1 MVLFRARDLDAP
13 AKKRARCFD
22 WQRPGIREAYEL
34 SVVSLV
40 ASGVAVI
47 MGAVSTG
54 QTDSAT
60 ALGYTLENCVDFLG
74 SVLVLWRF
82 SGGGDGVPKDVLD
95 RREKRAD
102 AGISAMF
109 VVLAVVVCVDAGREL
124 ALHERDRDIVEL
136 IVLYTPSTVL
146 FVALGGAKLHVGMAI
161 KSPALRKDGMCS
173 LAGALMSTGVLAS
186 AVIEET
192 TDIWWVDCMVAIL
205 VAAALGAKGASTLWR
220 TAEAGTA
227 WWTWAFWCGMCAKS
241 VDCAPDDD
249 DAPLLGS
256 GAL

>member
-1 MVLFRARDLDAP
+1 MVHPVHAPPAQRAVLRAERLADGARLAP
-13 AKKRARCFD
+13 AEHRICL
-22 WQRPGIREAYEL
+22 GIRRDDA
-34 SVVSLV
+34 
-40 ASGVAVI
+40 
-47 MGAVSTG
+47 
-54 QTDSAT
+54 
-60 ALGYTLENCVDFLG
+60 
-74 SVLVLWRF
+74 
-82 SGGGDGVPKDVLD
+82 
-95 RREKRAD
+95 RA
-102 AGISAMF
+102 
-109 VVLAVVVCVDAGREL
+109 
-124 ALHERDRDIVEL
+124 ERDRDIVEL

-146 FVALGGAKLHVGMAI
+146 FVALGGAKLHVGTAI

>member
-82 SGGGDGVPKDVLD
+82 SGGGDGVRVRL
-95 RREKRAD
+95 RAD
-102 AGISAMF
+102 LGRNTSARRAR
-109 VVLAVVVCVDAGREL
+109 LS
-124 ALHERDRDIVEL
+124 ALCEARGGVSSRD
-136 IVLYTPSTVL
+136 
-146 FVALGGAKLHVGMAI
+146 LGGV
-161 KSPALRKDGMCS
+161 
-173 LAGALMSTGVLAS
+173 MSRFASSRAS
-186 AVIEET
+186 ASSR
-192 TDIWWVDCMVAIL
+192 L
-205 VAAALGAKGASTLWR
+205 SASSSSS
-220 TAEAGTA
+220 A
-227 WWTWAFWCGMCAKS
+227 
-241 VDCAPDDD
+241 
-249 DAPLLGS
+249 
-256 GAL
+256 

>member
-1 MVLFRARDLDAP
+1 
-13 AKKRARCFD
+13 
-22 WQRPGIREAYEL
+22 
-34 SVVSLV
+34 
-40 ASGVAVI
+40 

-124 ALHERDRDIVEL
+124 ALHERDRDFVE
-136 IVLYTPSTVL
+136 
-146 FVALGGAKLHVGMAI
+146 LGGAKLHVGTAI

-192 TDIWWVDCMVAIL
+192 TDIWWV
-205 VAAALGAKGASTLWR
+205 
-220 TAEAGTA
+220 
-227 WWTWAFWCGMCAKS
+227 
-241 VDCAPDDD
+241 
-249 DAPLLGS
+249 
-256 GAL
+256 

>member
-1 MVLFRARDLDAP
+1 MCIRDSYHFWTCP
-13 AKKRARCFD
+13 
-22 WQRPGIREAYEL
+22 WQRCAAWKIVR
-34 SVVSLV
+34 
-40 ASGVAVI
+40 
-47 MGAVSTG
+47 T
-54 QTDSAT
+54 
-60 ALGYTLENCVDFLG
+60 
-74 SVLVLWRF
+74 
-82 SGGGDGVPKDVLD
+82 
-95 RREKRAD
+95 
-102 AGISAMF
+102 
-109 VVLAVVVCVDAGREL
+109 
-124 ALHERDRDIVEL
+124 LHERDRDIVEL

-146 FVALGGAKLHVGMAI
+146 FVALGGAKLHVGTAI

>member
-1 MVLFRARDLDAP
+1 
-13 AKKRARCFD
+13 
-22 WQRPGIREAYEL
+22 
-34 SVVSLV
+34 
-40 ASGVAVI
+40 

-146 FVALGGAKLHVGMAI
+146 FVALGGAKLHVGTAI

-173 LAGALMSTGVLAS
+173 WPAPSCPRACSPARSSRRPPTSGGSTAWWRSSWPPPS
-186 AVIEET
+186 APR
-192 TDIWWVDCMVAIL
+192 ARRP
-205 VAAALGAKGASTLWR
+205 GR

-249 DAPLLGS
+249 DAPLRQR
-256 GAL
+256 AL

>member
-1 MVLFRARDLDAP
+1 
-13 AKKRARCFD
+13 
-22 WQRPGIREAYEL
+22 
-34 SVVSLV
+34 
-40 ASGVAVI
+40 

-146 FVALGGAKLHVGMAI
+146 FVALGGAKLHVGTAI
-161 KSPALRKDGMCS
+161 KSP
-173 LAGALMSTGVLAS
+173 GVLAS

-249 DAPLLGS
+249 DRRSSAAGPSS
-256 GAL
+256 GGRAAGCFLYV

>member
-1 MVLFRARDLDAP
+1 MLREGGEVRGQSFGILLDHISQRRDELGGRLEPVPALARVAD
-13 AKKRARCFD
+13 
-22 WQRPGIREAYEL
+22 RPD
-34 SVVSLV
+34 
-40 ASGVAVI
+40 GVAQR
-47 MGAVSTG
+47 GP
-54 QTDSAT
+54 Q
-60 ALGYTLENCVDFLG
+60 
-74 SVLVLWRF
+74 R
-82 SGGGDGVPKDVLD
+82 
-95 RREKRAD
+95 
-102 AGISAMF
+102 

-136 IVLYTPSTVL
+136 LVLYTPSTVL
-146 FVALGGAKLHVGMAI
+146 FVALGGAKLHGGTAI

>member
-146 FVALGGAKLHVGMAI
+146 FVALGGAKLHVGTAI
-161 KSPALRKDGMCS
+161 KSPALRKDPCAPWPAPHVHGRARQRGHRGDHRHLWS
-173 LAGALMSTGVLAS
+173 L
-186 AVIEET
+186 
-192 TDIWWVDCMVAIL
+192 MVATGG
-205 VAAALGAKGASTLWR
+205 AALGAKGASTLWR

-227 WWTWAFWCGMCAKS
+227 WWTWPFWCGMCAKS

>member
-13 AKKRARCFD
+13 VKKKRCFD

-34 SVVSLV
+34 SAVSLV
-40 ASGVAVI
+40 AAAVAVI

-74 SVLVLWRF
+74 SILVLWRF
-82 SGGGDGVPKDVLD
+82 SGGGDGVAKDVLD

-102 AGISAMF
+102 AGISLMF
-109 VVLAVVVCVDAGREL
+109 VVLAIVVCVDAGREL
-124 ALHERDRDIVEL
+124 ALHEQDRDVVEL
-136 IVLYTPSTVL
+136 IVLYTPSALL
-146 FVALGGAKLHVGMAI
+146 FVCLGAAKLHVGTAI

-173 LAGALMSTGVLAS
+173 LAGALMSLGVLAS

-205 VAAALGAKGASTLWR
+205 VAVALGVKGAATLWR
-220 TAEAGTA
+220 MREAGTA
-227 WWTWAFWCGMCAKS
+227 WWTSAFWCGCCPKR
-241 VDCAPDDD
+241 VDLTLDDD

-256 GAL
+256 QAL